1 MPKENNNITQSID
14 RKLSIVISL
23 LLKIANDG
31 GEVTLK
37 EQIRE
42 LSAFGLNSSEI
53 ADILSKKVGY
63 ISKELSELK
72 KSKK

>member
-1 MPKENNNITQSID
+1 MSKENNNITQSID

-23 LLKIANDG
+23 LLKIANECE
-31 GEVTLK
+31 EVTLK

-42 LSAFGLNSSEI
+42 LSTFGLNSSEI

-72 KSKK
+72 KK

>member
-1 MPKENNNITQSID
+1 MTDEKSNLLSID

-23 LLKIANDG
+23 LLKIANNGRD
-31 GEVTLK
+31 VTFK
-37 EQIRE
+37 EQIGE

-53 ADILSKKVGY
+53 ADILGKKVGY
-63 ISKELSELK
+63 VSKELSGIK